1 MVSPGRLDSINLN
14 RPEYT
19 LMCLIDLW
27 CRKDKAKCVEWGVK
41 YFLALGKLGNF
52 LLVGRRFISHI
63 NFHNKETLEIL
74 YLGSLLFCTY
84 SRKDLGGY
92 FMLFSTSI
100 QFQSRGFDC

>member
-1 MVSPGRLDSINLN
+1 MVSPGRLISIKLN

-41 YFLALGKLGNF
+41 YFLAMGKLGNF

-63 NFHNKETLEIL
+63 NFNNKGNIRNFIPGV
-74 YLGSLLFCTY
+74 LGFCTF
-84 SRKDLGGY
+84 SRKDL
-92 FMLFSTSI
+92 LSE
-100 QFQSRGFDC
+100 